1 MLHFSLFLQH
11 MDNMHEYIKHSISRR
26 KKGELI
32 FPADY
37 RGKGSESS
45 IRMALSR
52 LSKEGKL
59 KRLSHGIYFVPKID
73 PLFGPIYPSA
83 EEVAQSIAKKEKI
96 KIKPA
101 GAYALHTLGLTTQVP
116 TRLVYITD
124 GEDRQ
129 IKLGKLTIRFKATTP
144 KKMAME
150 GSLSSLIIQALE
162 ELNIKNI
169 PAETERRIKELLE
182 KEDPGKLKK
191 DLMLAP
197 ARIHDYILK
206 LLKRPI

>member
-1 MLHFSLFLQH
+1 MESV
-11 MDNMHEYIKHSISRR
+11 HEHIRGSISRR
-26 KKGELI
+26 KKGGLI

-45 IRMALSR
+45 VRMALSR
-52 LSKEGKL
+52 LSREGKL
-59 KRLSHGIYFVPKID
+59 KRLAHGVYFVPKID
-73 PLFGPIYPSA
+73 PLFGEIYPSA
-83 EEVAQSIAKKEKI
+83 EEVAQSIARKEKI

-101 GAYALHTLGLTTQVP
+101 GAYALHALGLSTQVP

-150 GSLSSLIIQALE
+150 GPLSSLIIQALE
-162 ELNIKNI
+162 EFDIKNV
-169 PAETERRIKELLE
+169 PGETEKRIRELLE

-191 DLMLAP
+191 DLVLAP
-197 ARIHDYILK
+197 ARIHDYILR
-206 LLKRPI
+206 LLKKAV

>member
-1 MLHFSLFLQH
+1 
-11 MDNMHEYIKHSISRR
+11 MDNVHGYISNSISKR

-32 FPADY
+32 FPTDY

-59 KRLSHGIYFVPKID
+59 KRLAHGVYFVPKID
-73 PLFGPIYPSA
+73 PLFGEIYPSA

-101 GAYALHTLGLTTQVP
+101 GAYALHTLGLSTQVP

-150 GSLSSLIIQALE
+150 GPLSSLIIQALE
-162 ELNIKNI
+162 EFDIKKV
-169 PAETERRIKELLE
+169 PADIEKRIEELLK

-191 DLMLAP
+191 DLVLAP
-197 ARIHDYILK
+197 ARIHDYILR
-206 LLKRPI
+206 LLKKDV